1 VRLEEGAGVAL
12 VRDSGMGFS
21 SAESGR
27 AGRAFQRFDR
37 TGLVTGAGLG
47 LAIAIELAR
56 RMGGAMR
63 LSSRPGNGS
72 VMELRLPR
80 AVLPI

>member
-1 VRLEEGAGVAL
+1 
-12 VRDSGMGFS
+12 
-21 SAESGR
+21 
-27 AGRAFQRFDR
+27 
-37 TGLVTGAGLG
+37 LVTGAGLG

-80 AVLPI
+80 GRAPDLTSC